1 MDEVNN
7 KNDVPEAER
16 TNSEMENFRKIIPE
30 SEIAFKDSQKFWD
43 KFFDDALAEADLE
56 AIMEVRDIGE
66 ISSRAIYDYFRDK
79 VNIDVINRLKA
90 QGVNMVLEDTGIVSD
105 ILAGKTVVVTG
116 TLPTLSRND
125 AKSLIEANGG
135 KAAGS
140 VSKKTDYVLAG
151 DAAGS
156 KLTKAQELGIPVI
169 DEAEFLK
176 MIGQ

>member
-1 MDEVNN
+1 LHSMNFCMGST
-7 KNDVPEAER
+7 KPQGTAER
-16 TNSEMENFRKIIPE
+16 TKTM
-30 SEIAFKDSQKFWD
+30 
-43 KFFDDALAEADLE
+43 
-56 AIMEVRDIGE
+56 
-66 ISSRAIYDYFRDK
+66 
-79 VNIDVINRLKA
+79 NILILQGLRWRNRRVSWHHQLL
-90 QGVNMVLEDTGIVSD
+90 GMEDTGIVSD

-140 VSKKTDYVLAG
+140 VSRKTDYVLAG
-151 DAAGS
+151 EAAGS